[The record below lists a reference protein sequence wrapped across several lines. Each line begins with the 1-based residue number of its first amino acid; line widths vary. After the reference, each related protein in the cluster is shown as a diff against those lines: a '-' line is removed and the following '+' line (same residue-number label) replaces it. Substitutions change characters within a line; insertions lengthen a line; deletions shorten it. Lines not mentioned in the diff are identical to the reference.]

1 MRKRIGVLQNMKDQQ
16 NIYAVIDLETTGS
29 SYRKGHRIIQIGIT
43 FLQDDQVM
51 QEYDITVN
59 PGHSIPPIIENLTGI
74 TNKDVQEAPYF
85 EDIAPYVYNLIQN
98 CIFVAHN
105 IAFDYRFLNQAF
117 QDAGMPELNLKGMDT
132 VELAK
137 ILYPTLESYR
147 LSDLS
152 QLFSLSHPGV
162 HDAAGDAHATAELF
176 LFLKKRAI
184 RLPIVTLEKLCL
196 LSKHTQKNN
205 HDFFEMCLESTRKK
219 RVPKPDDIT
228 ITNGVALRTKHISFE
243 QTNYRLKES
252 LLEEIVEDELFFQK
266 LGYTKRNSQME
277 MMRGV
282 KDFFLNKDQYH
293 LAIEAPTG
301 IGKTLA
307 YSLPAILLANPDKK
321 IIISTSTLLLQ
332 EQLLVQTLEKIKN
345 VLPFP
350 FQITSLVSKSHLLN
364 LEKLSKLDFD
374 LLSDTEALVVMSI
387 YIWLT
392 ETDTG
397 DLSELSPSHQVGG
410 LFEKIRYQQEEFST
424 GKKWKE
430 EDFYV
435 YSQLKAKQASILVT
449 NHAYLSHHIE
459 DFNRFDSSE
468 NPILI
473 IDEAHQLPIVFQEK
487 TIFSLS
493 SLNRKSLKISED
505 TRSYREYLEK
515 NAAQPFPQYQLIN
528 LEFSLEHFHNEL
540 TELEQ
545 LFYTQM
551 IHVQQES
558 NKNKQKENKLYID
571 SEQFVDFKMERKL
584 NRIVHSMKEVEIAG
598 SRYINIDPVS
608 EGPSFHNRMRL
619 YLRSLQ
625 KLSETFKQLKE
636 AEEND
641 FYYLDYQVENN
652 TFTCE
657 LIKASL
663 NPGEKMQQQFKENF
677 QKVLYV
683 SATLLL
689 ESGINYFPRKIG
701 VSHLPSLI
709 FQSQIVKEQTELVIM
724 VPSDLTPVPQIN
736 HQQWIRIVSDFIYDL
751 TEETNKKSLI
761 LFNSHE
767 MLEKVYL
774 YLKEKKHFENT
785 GTEMLAQGFSG
796 SRRRVHKRFLEA
808 EQAVLFGT
816 GSYWEGIDFP
826 NRPVELLVV
835 TRLPFLSPETPTN
848 LAMKKYY
855 QHTGG
860 NVFQQESLPLMM
872 TRLIQGIGR
881 VARNEKE
888 KGIVICLD
896 SRLLHSSYALQVQKM
911 LPAHVQIKELPLP
924 EIPKEVKKYFE
935 K

>member
-1 MRKRIGVLQNMKDQQ
+1 MKDQQ

-59 PGHSIPPIIENLTGI
+59 PGHSIPPLIENLTGI
-74 TNKDVQEAPYF
+74 TNRDVQSAPYF

-117 QDAGMPELNLKGMDT
+117 QDAGMPELELKGMDT

-137 ILYPTLESYR
+137 ILYPSLESYR

-176 LFLKKRAI
+176 LFLKKRAVH
-184 RLPIVTLEKLCL
+184 LPIVTLEKLCL

-205 HDFFEMCLESTRKK
+205 QDFLEMCLDRAREK
-219 RVPKPDDIT
+219 REPKPAAIT
-228 ITNGVALRTKHISFE
+228 ITNGVALRTKNISFE
-243 QTNYRLKES
+243 QTNYRSKENVF
-252 LLEEIVEDELFFQK
+252 EELSRDESFFRK
-266 LGYTKRNSQME
+266 LGYTKRKNQME
-277 MMRGV
+277 MMAGV
-282 KDFFLNKDQYH
+282 MDFLLNEDQYD

-321 IIISTSTLLLQ
+321 VIISTSTLLLQ
-332 EQLLVQTLEKIKN
+332 EQLLMQSLEKIKSG
-345 VLPFP
+345 LPFP
-350 FQITSLVSKSHLLN
+350 FQMTSLVSKNHLLN
-364 LEKLSKLDFD
+364 LEKFSTLDFEF
-374 LLSDTEALVVMSI
+374 LSDTEALVVMSI
-387 YIWLT
+387 YVWLT

-410 LFEKIRYQQEEFST
+410 LLEKIRYHQEEVRTS
-424 GKKWKE
+424 KKWKE

-459 DFNRFDSSE
+459 DFNDFGSKE

-473 IDEAHQLPIVFQEK
+473 IDEAHRLPTVFQEK
-487 TIFSLS
+487 EKIIFSLS

-515 NAAQPFPQYQLIN
+515 NAMQSFPQYELIN
-528 LEFSLEHFHNEL
+528 LEFALEQFHNEL

-545 LFYTQM
+545 LFYTEI
-551 IHVQQES
+551 IHVQEQN
-558 NKNKQKENKLYID
+558 NKSKQKENKVYID
-571 SEQFVDFKMERKL
+571 SEQFISLKIERTL
-584 NRIVHSMKEVEIAG
+584 NRIARSMKEVEMAG
-598 SRYINIDPVS
+598 SRYTDLEQGS

-619 YLRSLQ
+619 YLQSLQ
-625 KLSETFKQLKE
+625 KLSETLRQLKE
-636 AEEND
+636 VAESD
-641 FYYLDYQVENN
+641 YYYLQYQIENS
-652 TFTCE
+652 TFACE
-657 LIKASL
+657 LVKASF
-663 NPGEKMQQQFKENF
+663 NPGEKLQQQFRENF
-677 QKVLYV
+677 QKVLYI

-689 ESGINYFPRKIG
+689 ESDVDYFSRKIG
-701 VSHLPSLI
+701 VSHLPSLV
-709 FQSQIVKEQTELVIM
+709 FQSQIVKDQAELVIM
-724 VPSDLTPVPQIN
+724 VPSNLAPVPQIN
-736 HQQWIRIVSDFIYDL
+736 QQEWIRLVSDFICDL

-767 MLEKVYL
+767 VLEKVYL
-774 YLKEKKHFENT
+774 YLKEKRHFENT

-826 NRPVELLVV
+826 NHPVELLVV
-835 TRLPFLSPETPTN
+835 TRLPFLSPGTPTN

-855 QHTGG
+855 ENTGRSA
-860 NVFQQESLPLMM
+860 FQQEYLPLMM
-872 TRLIQGIGR
+872 TRFIQGIGR
-881 VARNEKE
+881 VARSEKE

-896 SRLLHSSYALQVQKM
+896 SRLVHSSYARQVQKM
-911 LPAHVQIKELPLP
+911 LPTHVQVKELPLP
-924 EIPKEVKKYFE
+924 EIPEEAKKYFE